1 MFNKNYAFLSS
12 TSESMKFHFKMYAQ
26 TLKKKINKK
35 KFNILEVGCNDGIL
49 LENFKNNDHLGV
61 EPSYNVF
68 QIAKKKN

>member
-1 MFNKNYAFLSS
+1 
-12 TSESMKFHFKMYAQ
+12 MYAQ

-61 EPSYNVF
+61 EPSLQCF
-68 QIAKKKN
+68 SKKKKN

>member
-1 MFNKNYAFLSS
+1 
-12 TSESMKFHFKMYAQ
+12 MYAQ

-61 EPSYNVF
+61 EPSYNVLNS
-68 QIAKKKN
+68 KKKN